1 MNALNSH
8 KRKLRIVL
16 VEDDPNDIELTQVHL
31 RTYRITCEI
40 VAVDTKPAF
49 ESELERKPDLIL
61 SNLNLVR
68 LDGLSAL
75 EMAAK
80 KCPMTPFV
88 FLSGTMR
95 EETRAMVSVRGATDF
110 VLKHDTEH
118 LVSVIRRVCQAQL
131 HED

>member
-1 MNALNSH
+1 MDAPNGH

-16 VEDDPNDIELTQVHL
+16 VEDDPNDIELTQIHL

-49 ESELERKPDLIL
+49 ESELKRRPDLIL
-61 SNLNLVR
+61 SNLNLVL

-75 EMAAK
+75 DIAAK
-80 KCPMTPFV
+80 KCPTTPFV
-88 FLSGTMR
+88 FLSGTIR
-95 EETRAMVSVRGATDF
+95 EETRAVASIRGATDL

-118 LVSVIRRVCQAQL
+118 LVAVIRRVCQVQTD
-131 HED
+131 ED

>member
-1 MNALNSH
+1 MDAPNGH
-8 KRKLRIVL
+8 KRKLRIIL
-16 VEDDPNDIELTQVHL
+16 VEDDPNDIELTQLHL

-75 EMAAK
+75 AIAAK
-80 KCPMTPFV
+80 KCPRTPFV

-95 EETRAMVSVRGATDF
+95 EEARAVASVRGATDF
-110 VLKHDTEH
+110 VLKQDTEH
-118 LVSVIRRVCQAQL
+118 LVSVIRRVCLAQL
-131 HED
+131 QED